1 MVRRLENKGKDEVI
15 LIIYIARAT
24 VDAQLAF
31 DCLNSVSLRSTE
43 AKALV
48 EAVMPY
54 VEWQS
59 GKSKHSHNGCRM
71 NR

>member
-1 MVRRLENKGKDEVI
+1 MI
-15 LIIYIARAT
+15 LNIGVARAT

-31 DCLNSVSLRSTE
+31 DCLNSVSLRTTE

-59 GKSKHSHNGCRM
+59 GKSAYLQAVSG
-71 NR
+71 